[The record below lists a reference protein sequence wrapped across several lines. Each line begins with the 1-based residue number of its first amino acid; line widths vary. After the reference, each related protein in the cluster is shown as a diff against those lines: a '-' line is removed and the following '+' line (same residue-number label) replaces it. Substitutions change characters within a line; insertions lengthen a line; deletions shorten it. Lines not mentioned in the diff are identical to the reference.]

1 MKKWRKFAG
10 AALACGLLLTTACT
24 NEPPPAAVPIQDD
37 DPPEKGQTIT
47 VINPPVADNQGTPS
61 AQTPAEDGKN
71 RYQIQTRLTDFQL
84 LSATT
89 GLAWGCTRNELRLYM
104 TQDNGKTWTNIS
116 PAASLQFAETPE
128 YGKDI
133 FFLDPN
139 HGFIVRNAK
148 GSEDTIMLRTTDG
161 GATWKVNSFPENN
174 AVSAMYFTDPAH
186 GWMLSDTG
194 GSITEER
201 YSLYATENGGQ
212 SFENPLGLDNGFG
225 LSLSSDA
232 AQSRSDESISE
243 DNLSLTFTSVRHGFI
258 GDTQEGYPKLYMTED
273 GGLTWEE
280 NGQFFDQ
287 DKYTTCDSFTMGTI
301 SFFSENKQ
309 EGWVPIGC
317 SREDSTKYNG
327 YFTEDAGHTWSL
339 VPFMLS
345 WQEGINEFLAP
356 TFLNSEEGWTIL
368 DSTVYYTNDQGS
380 HWEPLPESRKL
391 QNILQD
397 YPEIVKLQF
406 FTSRVGWL
414 LVAKEDQQRSLL
426 LQTKDGGQS
435 WRVL

>member
-1 MKKWRKFAG
+1 MWRKFAG
-10 AALACGLLLTTACT
+10 AALVSGLLLMTACT
-24 NEPPPAAVPIQDD
+24 SEPPPAAAPVQD

-47 VINPPVADNQGTPS
+47 VINPPGAENKGTAS
-61 AQTPAEDGKN
+61 SRAPAEDGKN

-104 TQDNGKTWTNIS
+104 TQDNGNTWTNIS
-116 PAASLQFAETPE
+116 PAASLPFAETPE
-128 YGKDI
+128 YGKNI

-139 HGFIVRNAK
+139 HGFIVRNPK

-161 GATWKVNSFPENN
+161 GATWKVNSFPENKE
-174 AVSAMYFTDPAH
+174 VSAMYFTDPAH
-186 GWMLSDTG
+186 GWMLSETG
-194 GSITEER
+194 SSLEEER
-201 YSLYATENGGQ
+201 YSLYVTEDGGQ
-212 SFENPLGLDNGFG
+212 SFENPSGLDNGFG
-225 LSLSSDA
+225 LSISGSKAPSSNDEPI
-232 AQSRSDESISE
+232 SDNS
-243 DNLSLTFTSVRHGFI
+243 LSLTFTSVRHGFI
-258 GDTQEGYPKLYMTED
+258 GDTEEGYPKLFMTED

-280 NGQFFDQ
+280 NEQFFDR
-287 DKYTTCDSFTMGTI
+287 DKYTSCDSFTMGTI

-317 SREDSTKYNG
+317 SREDSTKFNG

-339 VPFMLS
+339 VPFALS
-345 WQEGINEFLAP
+345 WQQGINELLAP

-368 DSTVYYTNDQGS
+368 NSTVYYTSDQGS
-380 HWEPLPESRKL
+380 HWKPLPQSRELQRTL
-391 QNILQD
+391 QN

-406 FTSRVGWL
+406 FSSRVGWL

-426 LQTKDGGQS
+426 MQTKDGGQS
-435 WRVL
+435 WKVL